1 MASTPPGP
9 SSQKPALPL
18 LKRPQ
23 YGCEG
28 EAIKLLVNWYRLECA
43 LIGKRIYQYHI
54 VVEQPKRKGKGG
66 AEITRSRRS
75 ACFWACVRQ
84 NSDCFNSPNTIVFD
98 DIENAF
104 TLSRWELRRNGKRVK
119 SLTFQIK
126 CCETNNKMV
135 NVTVKEACAFYF
147 DIASDDP
154 EAKSRSTALASYLF
168 TQRFRYSPASEDQ
181 REIEYIK
188 DFYISSGSI
197 YPIRSDPDRQITVAP
212 GISAWLGAFSALREL
227 QDRNYALNVGL
238 VNRLF
243 YDLELDVLTF
253 YYAVLHEGI
262 KETAENVRKY
272 IQQCGMSRDQMDLM
286 CRRLKDVRLK
296 TTMAIDKRNNLYSFV
311 ERHGVFDG
319 LVGYA
324 ATKFFFLKDD
334 KPMATIY
341 FNMGAKLTFPYLPPC
356 RLRQDFRNFPQK
368 VGPISYLQLADKPQR
383 YVGMMSDSMRSNYIK
398 SVCRVPNVHKALTD
412 KLVSMLG
419 FSSDPRIASGFL
431 TTVIPK
437 MIECEGRVLPA
448 PTPVDSNQQHVPMTD
463 LREIKRMEV
472 NEAPSGQIIFAVIT
486 MEGVN
491 VKEPQRR
498 IFVDDLLKKCRKRG
512 LDVAEDVIWIDA
524 IVELSEKDL
533 DYHVA
538 EVMKIFEQRKKA
550 SATINK
556 LLILVFNN
564 KSMFIES
571 LQTSQCSSYGLIKS
585 ICDNKYGIPSQV
597 VDLTTLLKAVR
608 SEDKTLFYNIALKVN
623 AKLGG
628 VNQAV
633 IFDDESGSAEVSAK
647 DAVMYVGIDVTHP
660 TQGSGLT
667 DISIASIVA
676 NIDLAATKYRCQI
689 MAQMKARETVERF
702 QTQFGQLMIAFHKH
716 SSVWPRHVVIF
727 RDGVSDS
734 EMFTTAFE
742 ELECIRKSWKGLTF
756 DDDELEPTYTYIVIQ
771 KRHLTRFYYPT
782 EKNGEQT
789 YDNLPSGTV
798 VDKVI
803 SSPRVFDFFLASQIG
818 TLGTT
823 RPAHY
828 TVVYD
833 EWSQSPDKIYE
844 MCYRLCFLYARC
856 RRPVS
861 LPCPVYYAHRVCEK
875 AKEVYK
881 LLHSAHRFDDC
892 REEQERKAR
901 IEECLSVPDEYP
913 GMHFV

>member
-1 MASTPPGP
+1 
-9 SSQKPALPL
+9 
-18 LKRPQ
+18 
-23 YGCEG
+23 
-28 EAIKLLVNWYRLECA
+28 
-43 LIGKRIYQYHI
+43 
-54 VVEQPKRKGKGG
+54 
-66 AEITRSRRS
+66 
-75 ACFWACVRQ
+75 
-84 NSDCFNSPNTIVFD
+84 
-98 DIENAF
+98 
-104 TLSRWELRRNGKRVK
+104 
-119 SLTFQIK
+119 
-126 CCETNNKMV
+126 MV

-168 TQRFRYSPASEDQ
+168 TQRWKTPSYCS
-181 REIEYIK
+181 EYIK

-319 LVGYA
+319 L
-324 ATKFFFLKDD
+324 
-334 KPMATIY
+334 
-341 FNMGAKLTFPYLPPC
+341 
-356 RLRQDFRNFPQK
+356 
-368 VGPISYLQLADKPQR
+368 YLQLADKPQR

-431 TTVIPK
+431 TT
-437 MIECEGRVLPA
+437 EA
-448 PTPVDSNQQHVPMTD
+448 PT
-463 LREIKRMEV
+463 
-472 NEAPSGQIIFAVIT
+472 GQIMFAVIT

-512 LDVAEDVIWIDA
+512 LDVAEDLIWIDA